1 MAIELKAPEV
11 GESITE
17 VEIGAWLVAEG
28 AFVKQDEPV
37 VEIESEK
44 ATIELPSPASGK
56 LTQILKQTGEAVAV
70 GEVIGYLEEAEA
82 DDAPGAS
89 PSQPPAA
96 AEPEKKDA
104 PSSASPKPAPAPT
117 EPAPAPTEP
126 AVDETRAKSATS
138 APETPKPRSA
148 PEPDE
153 PAHQPRPA
161 AQESA
166 SQPKRTPAPPP
177 RRAAPDGDARI
188 MPAARRLIT
197 ATGLDPAD
205 IEPTGPGGRIL
216 KEDVQRFIEQ
226 RIRGEAPRETK
237 PNRGE
242 RVVRMSPMRRTI
254 AARLLSA
261 QRNAALL
268 TTFNEIDMSAV
279 KTMRADLQETFQE
292 RYGVKLGYMSI
303 FAKACV
309 HALQECPELNA
320 RVDEEDIIYHD
331 YCDIGIAVGS
341 GKGLVVPVLR
351 NVERMSFADIE
362 SAIAD
367 FAARAQANKIK
378 LEELAGGT
386 FTISNGGVYGSL
398 LSTPIINP
406 PQSGVLG
413 MHAIQD
419 RPVAVDGQVVIRPMM
434 YVALTYDHR
443 IVDGRE
449 AVTFLKNVKTRIEKP
464 ALLLD
469 F

>member
-56 LTQILKQTGEAVAV
+56 LTRILKQTGEAVAV
-70 GEVIGYLEEAEA
+70 GETIGYLEEAEA
-82 DDAPGAS
+82 DDAPDAP
-89 PSQPPAA
+89 PSQPPVA
-96 AEPEKKDA
+96 AEPEQKKQKDA
-104 PSSASPKPAPAPT
+104 PPSASPKPAPAPT
-117 EPAPAPTEP
+117 
-126 AVDETRAKSATS
+126 KSASHDTRPKSPTS
-138 APETPKPRSA
+138 APETPKPKSA
-148 PEPDE
+148 PESDE
-153 PAHQPRPA
+153 P
-161 AQESA
+161 A
-166 SQPKRTPAPPP
+166 SQPKKTPTPPP
-177 RRAAPDGDARI
+177 RRTAPDGDARI
-188 MPAARRLIT
+188 MPAARRLIA

-226 RIRGEAPRETK
+226 RVRGEAPTETK

-261 QRNAALL
+261 QRDAALL

-292 RYGVKLGYMSI
+292 RYGIKLGYMSF

-320 RVDEEDIIYHD
+320 RVDDEDIVYHD

-419 RPVAVDGQVVIRPMM
+419 RPVAVDGQIAIRPMM

-449 AVTFLKNVKTRIEKP
+449 AVTFLKNVKARIEKP